1 MDKFCVVLNAT
12 IIDHF
17 NDSGREAKTVHS
29 VHEMPN
35 IRRCSSE
42 SLQSV
47 YLPALLKSEREENTL
62 FTGTSHLKRQGIAA
76 RQHTV
81 THPKS
86 RICAM
91 SDFRPFGDIH
101 QNVWSIH

>member
-29 VHEMPN
+29 VHKMAN
-35 IRRCSSE
+35 IRRCLSE
-42 SLQSV
+42 SLHSV
-47 YLPALLKSEREENTL
+47 YVPAVLKAEREETTL

-76 RQHTV
+76 RQHRV
-81 THPKS
+81 THPKT

-91 SDFRPFGDIH
+91 IDFRPFGDID